1 MVIATSDL
9 PDAGFDGSVYITL
22 NGGEGASN
30 EMKLAN
36 DAPSNFGVNSSSEFT
51 IKVGR
56 AAAAALASSPLHQ
69 ALPCWLLVAMGRYT
83 GVLPTRP

>member
-51 IKVGR
+51 IKVGQAGCSGPCQR
-56 AAAAALASSPLHQ
+56 PLAPSIT
-69 ALPCWLLVAMGRYT
+69 LLA
-83 GVLPTRP
+83 